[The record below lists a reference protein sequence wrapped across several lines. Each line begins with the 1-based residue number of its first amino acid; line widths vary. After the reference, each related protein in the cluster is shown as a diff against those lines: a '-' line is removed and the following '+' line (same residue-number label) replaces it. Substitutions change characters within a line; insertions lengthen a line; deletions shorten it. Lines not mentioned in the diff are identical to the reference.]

1 MPSPIRPSQLVLV
14 ALLAAGCSAD
24 RSPADPLT
32 ESSAAATRRHQD
44 GFVATASN
52 ASAGNAI
59 MVFPRSADGSLGDP
73 QAFATG
79 GAGTSGGL
87 GNQGGI
93 ALTPDRRFLLAVN
106 AGSNDV
112 SVFRIE
118 GGQLSLVGVTP
129 SGGTQP
135 VSVTVRNGLVYV
147 LNAGGSGGVTGFRLS
162 GSGDLTP
169 ISGSGR
175 PLSSGASAPAQAGLS
190 PDGRW
195 LVVTERA
202 TNLIGLY
209 RVRDNGLLGD
219 YVAVASAGA
228 TPFGFSFDR
237 RGGLFVSEAFG
248 GAPDASALSSYLL
261 ARSLSLTVRTA
272 SAGTTE
278 TAACWVEL
286 TPDGRFAYVTNTAS
300 GTLSGYRIGTDGSV
314 SLLDADG
321 VTGMTGAGPIDLTIS
336 PDGRRLYTLDGAGGT
351 LSGFVVRLDGSLE
364 RIAAVAPAVPGGA
377 NGLVSW

>member
-1 MPSPIRPSQLVLV
+1 MLSPIRPSHVTLL

-32 ESSAAATRRHQD
+32 ESGAAANRRHLA

-52 ASAGNAI
+52 ASAGNTI
-59 MVFPRSADGSLGDP
+59 MVFPQSADGSLGDP
-73 QAFATG
+73 QAFPTG

-87 GNQGGI
+87 GNQGGL
-93 ALTPDRRFLLAVN
+93 ALSQDRRFLLAVN

-112 SVFRIE
+112 SVFRTG

-162 GSGDLTP
+162 DAGDLTP
-169 ISGSGR
+169 IAGSAR
-175 PLSSGASAPAQAGLS
+175 PLSSGATAPAQVGLS

-261 ARSLSLTVRTA
+261 NRSLSLTVRTA

-286 TPDGRFAYVTNTAS
+286 TPNGRFAYVTNTAS
-300 GTLSGYRIGTDGSV
+300 GTVSGYRIGSDGSV

-336 PDGRRLYTLDGAGGT
+336 PDGRRLYTLNGAGGT
-351 LSGFVVRLDGSLE
+351 LSGFVVRGDGSLE
-364 RIAAVAPAVPGGA
+364 RLAAVSPAVPGGA